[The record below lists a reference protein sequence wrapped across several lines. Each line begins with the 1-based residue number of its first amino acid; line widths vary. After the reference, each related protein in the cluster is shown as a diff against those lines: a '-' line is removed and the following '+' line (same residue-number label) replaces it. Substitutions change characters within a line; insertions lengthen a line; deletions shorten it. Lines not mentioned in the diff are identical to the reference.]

1 MDATKVCFHR
11 VTWTLVCLI
20 FVLSDNVLGQEKVT
34 FEDHIKPM
42 FRTRCA
48 ACHNPDKKNGDLDV
62 TNYTSLM
69 LGGGSGEVV
78 SPGDVGG
85 SYLFAL
91 VNHDDEPAM
100 PPDSP
105 RIPDEEISLLSQWI
119 EQGALENKSSKARM
133 SNKPKVAALDAS
145 PLERPAVVI
154 LSLIHI

>member
-11 VTWTLVCLI
+11 VTLTLVCLI
-20 FVLSDNVLGQEKVT
+20 FVLNGDVLGQEKIT

-78 SPGDVGG
+78 VNVKVVFTSTTSEAAVSGSGVDVEEVSTLLAADGHCVG
-85 SYLFAL
+85 SSCGCKSVAP
-91 VNHDDEPAM
+91 HQSQ
-100 PPDSP
+100 PDTTLYS
-105 RIPDEEISLLSQWI
+105 
-119 EQGALENKSSKARM
+119 
-133 SNKPKVAALDAS
+133 
-145 PLERPAVVI
+145 
-154 LSLIHI
+154 

>member
-69 LGGGSGEVV
+69 LGGVLVRSFP
-78 SPGDVGG
+78 PGMWV
-85 SYLFAL
+85 A
-91 VNHDDEPAM
+91 A
-100 PPDSP
+100 
-105 RIPDEEISLLSQWI
+105 ISLHWSIMMMNPPCRRIRLAFQMRRL
-119 EQGALENKSSKARM
+119 AF
-133 SNKPKVAALDAS
+133 
-145 PLERPAVVI
+145 
-154 LSLIHI
+154 